1 MQRNSMLN
9 KICIL
14 CVALLVGCASGHVG
28 PRVGADL
35 PVSGIG
41 ATGNVTSTSSQVG
54 FVGGLSFEGMFT
66 RTWGLRVDPQIRT
79 VGGDVGFAG
88 SAASGDGIIS
98 ATGVMTTDATFLDLP
113 IMAMFSP
120 TDSGS
125 TIHPFFCFGAM
136 LSSTTST
143 TIGAS
148 GTQTYSEGGQS
159 ASAPF
164 SSQDSDTGLGGPFL
178 SVLFSGGIR
187 YPVSQSWEFRVEA
200 RLQQL
205 ITEADIASYTLYT
218 AGYRS
223 VASVTMSAP
232 TTSVGITLGMMLR
245 L

>member
-1 MQRNSMLN
+1 MLN
-9 KICIL
+9 KLCIL
-14 CVALLVGCASGHVG
+14 SLSILVGCASGHVG
-28 PRVGADL
+28 PRIGAEL

-54 FVGGLSFEGMFT
+54 FVGGLSFEGMFS
-66 RTWGLRVDPQIRT
+66 RTWGLRGDPQIRT

-88 SAASGDGIIS
+88 TTASGDGIIS
-98 ATGVMTTDATFLDLP
+98 ATGVITTNATFVDLP
-113 IMAMFSP
+113 IMAMFST

-125 TIHPFFCFGAM
+125 TIHPFFCFGLV

-159 ASAPF
+159 VSAPF
-164 SSQDSDTGLGGPFL
+164 ASQTSGTGGLGGPFV
-178 SVLFSGGIR
+178 SALFSGGIR

-200 RLQQL
+200 RLQHHL
-205 ITEADIASYTLYT
+205 NEADFASYTLYT
-218 AGYRS
+218 ASYRT
-223 VASVTMSAP
+223 VARVTISAP
-232 TTSVGITLGMMLR
+232 TTSVGVTLGMMLR

>member
-1 MQRNSMLN
+1 MLN

-28 PRVGADL
+28 PRVGVDL

-66 RTWGLRVDPQIRT
+66 RTWGLRIDPQIRT

-88 SAASGDGIIS
+88 SAIAGDGIIS
-98 ATGVMTTDATFLDLP
+98 ATGVVTTNATFVDLP
-113 IMAMFSP
+113 VMATFST

-125 TIHPFFCFGAM
+125 TIHPFFCFGLV

-164 SSQDSDTGLGGPFL
+164 ASQTSGTGGLGGPFVL
-178 SVLFSGGIR
+178 VLFSGGIR

-200 RLQQL
+200 RLQHHL
-205 ITEADIASYTLYT
+205 TEADFASYSLYT
-218 AGYRS
+218 SSYRS